1 MDAKE
6 AADMNMQFHMPRNS
20 YFQILFE
27 VLALIQKFKSYS
39 WLILAHLGPIWSASF
54 QVSHP
59 TVLGAQKQNDISMD
73 EAIQAGRWR
82 RWLDDVLGISGIFCA
97 RRLAMRKTIPSGYVK
112 IAIENDHRWP

>member
-39 WLILAHLGPIWSASF
+39 WLILAHLGPI
-54 QVSHP
+54 
-59 TVLGAQKQNDISMD
+59 
-73 EAIQAGRWR
+73 
-82 RWLDDVLGISGIFCA
+82 
-97 RRLAMRKTIPSGYVK
+97 
-112 IAIENDHRWP
+112 